1 MPGSRREEHLL
12 LNLNTS
18 SSGDGMKLSIFSRL
32 MSGYVALLVLAT
44 GMSVYAIIQL
54 GRVNTVTH
62 SILLVDNP
70 LIDLHKDLTDALLS
84 ETRYEKKYII
94 MRDKAL
100 YENFLSSGSE
110 FDRSLREAKLRA
122 ASGEVRDRLSA
133 IEALHEQYRMLFDE
147 ETLFLKKGRRYPR
160 ERFAEDKEEVVN
172 DILDE
177 LIQVRLMSQQSIVQ
191 KVADLE
197 KSGYR
202 ARRVAIINT
211 VVSLLFGIILS
222 ILITRS
228 ITRPLREMKKKT
240 GEIAAGVFKADM
252 VLSSPPEIGDL
263 ARAFNL
269 MCDKLR
275 EVDRMKSDFYAL
287 MSHELRTPLTSIQEG
302 TSLLLE
308 GLGGEIAERQ
318 RKLLTIIAE
327 ESKRLIDQVSS
338 LLDLSK
344 LEAGMLGYTFATAD
358 LRPLIAK
365 SLNEIAP
372 LAEAKKITVEQNVRE
387 LRHARMDSE
396 RILQVLRNLIGN
408 ALKFTPNGGV
418 VCISARNGEA
428 GISVSVSDTGPGIPK
443 PHLTAIFDK
452 YRQAGEAGSGTLKGT
467 GLGLAIVKHI
477 IQAHGG
483 KVWAESEPGHG
494 SVFTFILP

>member
-1 MPGSRREEHLL
+1 
-12 LNLNTS
+12 
-18 SSGDGMKLSIFSRL
+18 MKLSIFSRL
-32 MSGYVALLVLAT
+32 MAGYVALLVLAT

-54 GRVNTVTH
+54 GRVNAVTH

-70 LIDLHKDLTDALLS
+70 LIDLHKDLSDALLS
-84 ETRYEKKYII
+84 ETRYEKKFII
-94 MRDKAL
+94 MRDGSL
-100 YENFLSSGSE
+100 YENFLASGSE
-110 FDRSLREAKLRA
+110 FEKSLREAKLVA
-122 ASGEVRDRLSA
+122 ASADVKDRLA
-133 IEALHEQYRMLFDE
+133 TVEGLHEQYRTLFDE
-147 ETLFLKKGRRYPR
+147 ETVYLRDGKQYPR
-160 ERFAEDKEEVVN
+160 DRYTDEKEKIVN

-177 LIQVRLMSQQSIVQ
+177 LIRVRLLSQESIIH

-197 KSGYR
+197 KSGDR
-202 ARRVAIINT
+202 ARRAAIIIT
-211 VVSLLFGIILS
+211 GVSLLFGIVLS

-252 VLSSPPEIGDL
+252 VLTSPPEIGEL

-287 MSHELRTPLTSIQEG
+287 MSHELRTPLASIQEG

-327 ESKRLIDQVSS
+327 ESKRLIELVSS

-358 LRPLIAK
+358 LLPLIAK
-365 SLNEIAP
+365 SVDEVAP
-372 LAEAKKITVEQNVRE
+372 LAEAKKISIEQDIRE
-387 LRHARMDSE
+387 LPPARMDSE
-396 RILQVLRNLIGN
+396 RILQVMRNLIGN

-418 VCISARNGEA
+418 VCVSARSVEE
-428 GISVSVSDTGPGIPK
+428 GISVSVADTGPGIPK

-452 YRQAGEAGSGTLKGT
+452 YRQAGEAGPGSLKGT

-483 KVWAESEPGHG
+483 KVWAESDPGRG
-494 SVFTFILP
+494 SIFIFILPS

>member
-1 MPGSRREEHLL
+1 
-12 LNLNTS
+12 
-18 SSGDGMKLSIFSRL
+18 MKLSIFSRL

-54 GRVNTVTH
+54 GKVNTVTH

-70 LIDLHKDLTDALLS
+70 LIDLHKDLSDALLS
-84 ETRYEKKYII
+84 ETRYEKKFII
-94 MRDKAL
+94 MRDESL
-100 YENFLSSGSE
+100 YENFLASGSDFE
-110 FDRSLREAKLRA
+110 NALRGAKLVM
-122 ASGEVRDRLSA
+122 ASADVKDRLA
-133 IEALHEQYRMLFDE
+133 AVEVLHERYRALFDE
-147 ETLFLKKGRRYPR
+147 ETGYLKKGKQYPR
-160 ERFAEDKEEVVN
+160 ERYADDKEKLVN

-177 LIQVRLMSQQSIVQ
+177 LLHVRLLSQESIIH

-202 ARRVAIINT
+202 ARRAAIIIT
-211 VVSLLFGIILS
+211 GVSLLFGIVLS
-222 ILITRS
+222 IIITRS
-228 ITRPLREMKKKT
+228 ITKPLREMKKKT
-240 GEIAAGVFKADM
+240 GEIAAGVFKSDM

-263 ARAFNL
+263 AKAFNL

-327 ESKRLIDQVSS
+327 ESKRLIEQVSS

-358 LRPLIAK
+358 LKQLITK
-365 SLNEIAP
+365 SVDEVAP
-372 LAEAKKITVEQNVRE
+372 LAEARKISIEQYVRE
-387 LRHARMDSE
+387 LPPARMDSE

-418 VCISARNGEA
+418 VCISAGSAEA
-428 GISVSVSDTGPGIPK
+428 GISVSVTDTGPGIPK
-443 PHLTAIFDK
+443 PLLTAIFDK
-452 YRQAGEAGSGTLKGT
+452 YRQAGEAGSGSLKGT

-483 KVWAESEPGHG
+483 KVWAESDPGHG
-494 SVFTFILP
+494 SVFTFILPS

>member
-1 MPGSRREEHLL
+1 
-12 LNLNTS
+12 
-18 SSGDGMKLSIFSRL
+18 MKLSIFSRL
-32 MSGYVALLVLAT
+32 MAGYVALLVLST

-54 GRVNTVTH
+54 GKVNTVTH

-70 LIDLHKDLTDALLS
+70 LIDLHKDLSDALLS

-100 YENFLSSGSE
+100 YENFLASGSDFE
-110 FDRSLREAKLRA
+110 QALRGAKLVA
-122 ASGEVRDRLSA
+122 ASVDVKDRLAA
-133 IEALHEQYRMLFDE
+133 IEVFHERYRTLFDK
-147 ETLFLKKGRRYPR
+147 ETIFLRDGKPYPR
-160 ERFAEDKEEVVN
+160 DQYANDKEELVN
-172 DILDE
+172 DILDQ
-177 LIQVRLMSQQSIVQ
+177 LIQVRLMSQESIIH

-202 ARRVAIINT
+202 ARRVAIIIT
-211 VVSLLFGIILS
+211 AVSLLFGIVLS

-252 VLSSPPEIGDL
+252 VLTSPPEIGDL

-302 TSLLLE
+302 TNLLLE

-358 LRPLIAK
+358 LRPLITK
-365 SLNEIAP
+365 SLDEVTP
-372 LAEAKKITVEQNVRE
+372 LAEAKKINIEQNVCE
-387 LRHARMDSE
+387 LCPARMDSE

-418 VCISARNGEA
+418 VCVSARNGDG

-443 PHLTAIFDK
+443 PLLTVIFDK
-452 YRQAGEAGSGTLKGT
+452 YRQAGEAGAGPLKGT

-483 KVWAESEPGHG
+483 KVWAESDPGHG
-494 SVFTFILP
+494 SVFTFTLPS